1 MRQSAPTSSHP
12 SLWTSL
18 QRGDVVTLLRK
29 GVQCHKGTIDERSED
44 GHLIWVTDGIGD
56 RRLFHIEDDYDLL
69 ITDNVYAL

>member
-1 MRQSAPTSSHP
+1 MRQSGRASSRT

-18 QRGDVVTLLRK
+18 QRGDVVTVLQK

-44 GHLIWVTDGIGD
+44 GHVIWVTDGIGD

-69 ITDNVYAL
+69 IAVNVYAH